1 MKKIILVTGATGKQ
15 GGAVV
20 RHLLGQG
27 FAVRALTRDPGKL
40 NAIALSAKGVEVV
53 KGDMEDR
60 ASLRRAMT
68 DVYGVFSVQNYWEKN
83 VGYDG
88 EIRQA
93 RNLAQAAKDAGVSHF
108 VQSSIANCDN
118 AKGVKHA
125 ESKWEIEKLVAS
137 LGLPHTFIRTVFFMD
152 NFFIPKVGA
161 MTFPML
167 SGGLHRKTRFH
178 LLAADDIGWFVTTA
192 FTQPEKYLGQTL
204 EIAGDSLTVQE
215 MKQVY
220 YKVMGKRPSGLK
232 FPAWLLGLMNREFL
246 EQLRWNNRVPWDFSI
261 QKLRVLHPRLSSFE
275 SFLKTQKGW

>member
-15 GGAVV
+15 GGAVA
-20 RHLLGQG
+20 RHLLQQG
-27 FAVRALTRDPGKL
+27 FTVRALTRDTTKL
-40 NAIALSAKGVEVV
+40 AARALATKGVEVI
-53 KGDMEDR
+53 KGDMED
-60 ASLRRAMT
+60 ASSLRKAMK

-93 RNLAQAAKDAGVSHF
+93 KNLAQAAKEAGVSHF

-137 LGLPHTFIRTVFFMD
+137 LGLPHTFFRTVFFMD

-167 SGGLHRKTRFH
+167 AGGLHRNTRFH
-178 LLAADDIGWFVTTA
+178 LLAVDDIGWFVAAA
-192 FTQPEKYLGQTL
+192 FAQPEKYLGQTL
-204 EIAGDSLTVQE
+204 EIAGDSLTVKE
-215 MKQVY
+215 MKQMY
-220 YKVMGKRPSGLK
+220 YKVLGKRPSALK
-232 FPAWLLGLMNREFL
+232 LPAWLLGLMNREFL
-246 EQLRWNNRVPWDFSI
+246 EQLRWNNRVPWNFSV
-261 QKLRVLHPRLSSFE
+261 QKLRALHPQLSSFE
-275 SFLKTQKGW
+275 TFLKTQRS